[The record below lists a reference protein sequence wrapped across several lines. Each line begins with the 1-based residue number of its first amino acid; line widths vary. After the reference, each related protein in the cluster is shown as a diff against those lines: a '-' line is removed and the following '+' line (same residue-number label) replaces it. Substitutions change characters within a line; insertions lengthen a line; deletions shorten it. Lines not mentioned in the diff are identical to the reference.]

1 MAIYLD
7 HNATTPCDPRVVQV
21 MLPYFGEV
29 FANPA
34 NGLHLLGRRAA
45 RAVEAAREQ
54 VAALIG
60 ASAGEIVFTS
70 GATESNHLAILGA
83 AACAPPSRRKVITGA
98 VEHKAVLLPFKR
110 LEAQGF
116 ELVILP
122 VDADGRILL
131 AELER
136 HLDERTF
143 LVSIQAA
150 NNETGTLQ
158 PIGEVA
164 ALAHRFGALCHTD
177 AAQAI
182 GKIPCDVEAWGVD
195 LLSMSAHKLYGPKGI
210 GALYVRGGVRALP
223 LRPLLEGGGQEAG
236 MRAGTLNVPAIV
248 GFGEACRICCEALDA
263 ERTRIQ
269 ALRDRFERGLLAA
282 LPGAR
287 INARGAPRLPNTSS
301 LTVPGIDAD
310 ALLLNLP
317 EVMMGIGAACASGAI
332 EPSHV
337 LLAIGLSRDDA
348 HATVRASLGRFN
360 TEEEIDRAIALI
372 AERALALR
380 AGSSR

>member
-7 HNATTPCDPRVVQV
+7 HNATTPCDPRVVRA

-34 NGLHLLGRRAA
+34 NGLHPLGRQAA

-83 AACAPPSRRKVITGA
+83 AAYAPPSRRKVITCA

-116 ELVILP
+116 AVTLLP
-122 VDADGRILL
+122 VDADGRVLL

-150 NNETGTLQ
+150 NNETGVLQ
-158 PIGEVA
+158 PVREVA
-164 ALAHRFGALCHTD
+164 ALAHQVGALCHTD
-177 AAQAI
+177 AAQAV
-182 GKIPCDVEAWGVD
+182 GKIPCDVEAWGID

-210 GALYVRGGVRALP
+210 GALYVRGGARALP

-236 MRAGTLNVPAIV
+236 VRAGTLNVPAIV
-248 GFGEACRICCEALDA
+248 GFGEACRICREELGA
-263 ERTRIQ
+263 ERARIQ

-282 LPGAR
+282 LPSAR
-287 INARGAPRLPNTSS
+287 INAQGAPRLPNTSS
-301 LTVPGIDAD
+301 LTVPGIEAD

-317 EVMMGIGAACASGAI
+317 EVMMGVGAACASGAV

-337 LLAIGLSRDDA
+337 LLAMGLSRKDA
-348 HATVRASLGRFN
+348 YATIRASLGRFN
-360 TEEEIDRAIALI
+360 TEAEIDRAIVLI
-372 AERALALR
+372 AERVLALR
-380 AGSSR
+380 RGG